1 MENLNYVGPIRDP
14 LRNYKKIPSS
24 SWAPKWGMGLRVM
37 IMYPLVGTASGIQQ
51 QTGKMNRRRSADQ
64 GIQIHQPN
72 PSLQY
77 WNVLGLSTIQYL
89 NYISPIGDLLRNYNK
104 IPSSIWAQN
113 LARGL
118 RVMIMYPLVGT
129 ASGLHQ
135 QPGKTNRR
143 RNADQGMQK
152 YQPNQVMPY
161 WGSYYNFSVDPQ
173 DGQKNLT
180 FLQDALNPFLMNSIC
195 ISQKGSVHTWQ

>member
-1 MENLNYVGPIRDP
+1 MV
-14 LRNYKKIPSS
+14 
-24 SWAPKWGMGLRVM
+24 
-37 IMYPLVGTASGIQQ
+37 MYPLVGTASEVYQQ
-51 QTGKMNRRRSADQ
+51 N
-64 GIQIHQPN
+64 
-72 PSLQY
+72 
-77 WNVLGLSTIQYL
+77 
-89 NYISPIGDLLRNYNK
+89 IS
-104 IPSSIWAQN
+104 
-113 LARGL
+113 
-118 RVMIMYPLVGT
+118 M
-129 ASGLHQ
+129 
-135 QPGKTNRR
+135 NRR